1 MTRGHPPH
9 VAIGE
14 AERKARAE
22 GVMVFALEPEG
33 DLPFHFVICDR
44 DCISLVRVRRLK
56 YPGYGIAAIEHSCK
70 NDIAAL
76 RAVSVTP
83 EIFRKLWVRGPDR
96 HWYRYLVLRDSIE
109 PLENDRR
116 SNECRSNEGES
127 HEEGSQ
133 EPGSLPVDQGF
144 PLPARQP
151 ENTGLPENTGQ
162 LHTTGLPD
170 NTG

>member
-14 AERKARAE
+14 AERKARME

-56 YPGYGIAAIEHSCK
+56 YPGYGVAAIEHSCK

-83 EIFRKLWVRGPDR
+83 EIFRELWVRGPDR
-96 HWYRYLVLRDSIE
+96 HWYRYLVLKDRIEALEDGHDDPDGEVASPSPVPVPHDQPSI
-109 PLENDRR
+109 PDV
-116 SNECRSNEGES
+116 S
-127 HEEGSQ
+127 
-133 EPGSLPVDQGF
+133 PV
-144 PLPARQP
+144 P
-151 ENTGLPENTGQ
+151 
-162 LHTTGLPD
+162 
-170 NTG
+170 

>member
-22 GVMVFALEPEG
+22 GLMVVLLEPEG

-56 YPGYGIAAIEHSCK
+56 YPGYEIAAIERSCK

-83 EIFRKLWVRGPDR
+83 EIFRELWVRGPGRDW
-96 HWYRYLVLRDSIE
+96 HRYLVLKDTIE
-109 PLENDRR
+109 ALENDEDRQKE
-116 SNECRSNEGES
+116 NNTA
-127 HEEGSQ
+127 GS
-133 EPGSLPVDQGF
+133 
-144 PLPARQP
+144 
-151 ENTGLPENTGQ
+151 
-162 LHTTGLPD
+162 PD
-170 NTG
+170 VLQQTAAG

>member
-22 GVMVFALEPEG
+22 GVMVFALEPKG

-56 YPGYGIAAIEHSCK
+56 YPGYGVAAIEQSCK

-76 RAVSVTP
+76 RAIPMTP
-83 EIFRKLWVRGPDR
+83 EIFGELWVRGPDR
-96 HWYRYLVLRDSIE
+96 HWHRYLILPESIE
-109 PLENDRR
+109 ALENEHNDDL
-116 SNECRSNEGES
+116 EK
-127 HEEGSQ
+127 
-133 EPGSLPVDQGF
+133 
-144 PLPARQP
+144 
-151 ENTGLPENTGQ
+151 TGVTPI
-162 LHTTGLPD
+162 PS
-170 NTG
+170 

>member
-96 HWYRYLVLRDSIE
+96 HWYRFLVLKDGIE
-109 PLENDRR
+109 PLENEDKPEEDKSSHGNQVI
-116 SNECRSNEGES
+116 SN
-127 HEEGSQ
+127 
-133 EPGSLPVDQGF
+133 
-144 PLPARQP
+144 P
-151 ENTGLPENTGQ
+151 ET
-162 LHTTGLPD
+162 PD
-170 NTG
+170 K